1 MELIF
6 LAELIIS
13 DATLL
18 IELCRISIEFMLLL
32 ICQSSLFR
40 SGQFTRQQD
49 GRKKRTQNA
58 WITPSEICIIRY
70 ILLSLIH

>member
-18 IELCRISIEFMLLL
+18 IELCRISIEFMFDTDKPKELP
-32 ICQSSLFR
+32 C
-40 SGQFTRQQD
+40 SGQV
-49 GRKKRTQNA
+49 
-58 WITPSEICIIRY
+58 
-70 ILLSLIH
+70 ILSVLLTHLEGSWFFPCLVQ

>member
-6 LAELIIS
+6 LAELIMS

-32 ICQSSLFR
+32 VSLNNFPVPVR
-40 SGQFTRQQD
+40 WFLV
-49 GRKKRTQNA
+49 
-58 WITPSEICIIRY
+58 Y
-70 ILLSLIH
+70 Y